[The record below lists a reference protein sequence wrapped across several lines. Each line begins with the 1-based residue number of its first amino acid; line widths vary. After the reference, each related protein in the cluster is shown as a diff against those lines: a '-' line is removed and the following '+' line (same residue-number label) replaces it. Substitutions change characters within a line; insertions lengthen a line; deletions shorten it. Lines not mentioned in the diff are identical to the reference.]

1 MTNFTSL
8 IAGSTGYLGSKILN
22 YLSKED
28 EKIYSLSRRKNT
40 LNNANLEELIIDFE
54 SLDEFELP
62 KIEHVYLC
70 LGYELRAWELIVMPD
85 KLKKPFY
92 KVDYE
97 YTLNIAK
104 KSLDAGAKS
113 ISLVS
118 AIGANI
124 DSTSFYL
131 KTKGELEEEI
141 KKLPFETI
149 NIFQP
154 GHLAGR
160 INWQREK
167 NDPRIDVFAFEIAS
181 LFFDPFM
188 ISGLRKFRSINAERL
203 AKFIIKKSKE
213 KHNGINYMSYND
225 FTYDN

>member
-1 MTNFTSL
+1 MDNKVSL
-8 IAGSTGYLGSKILN
+8 IAGSTGFLGSKILN
-22 YLSKED
+22 SLSKED
-28 EKIYSLSRRKNT
+28 TKTYCLSRRKN
-40 LNNANLEELIIDFE
+40 NNNQKSIEELIIDFE

-118 AIGANI
+118 AVGANT

-160 INWQREK
+160 INWQRKK
-167 NDPRIDVFAFEIAS
+167 NDPRLDVFAFEIAS
-181 LFFDPFM
+181 LFIDPLM
-188 ISGLRKFRSINAERL
+188 INCLRKFRSIKAEEL
-203 AKFIIKKSKE
+203 AKFIVKKTNEDTKGTFIF
-213 KHNGINYMSYND
+213 NYND
-225 FTYDN
+225 IIIK

>member
-1 MTNFTSL
+1 MNNFTSM

-28 EKIYSLSRRKNT
+28 EKIYCLSRRKNT
-40 LNNANLEELIIDFE
+40 LNNLNLEELIIDFDALE
-54 SLDEFELP
+54 EFELP
-62 KIEHVYLC
+62 KIDHVYLC

-92 KVDYE
+92 RVDYE

-118 AIGANI
+118 AVGANTN
-124 DSTSFYL
+124 STSFYL

-141 KKLPFETI
+141 KKLPFQSI

-160 INWQREK
+160 IDWQRKK
-167 NDPRIDVFAFEIAS
+167 NDPRTDVFAFEVAS

-188 ISGLRKFRSINAERL
+188 ISSLKKFRSINAERL
-203 AKFIIKKSKE
+203 AEFLVEISKKNK
-213 KHNGINYMSYND
+213 KGINYFQYND
-225 FTYDN
+225 FIKK

>member
-1 MTNFTSL
+1 
-8 IAGSTGYLGSKILN
+8 
-22 YLSKED
+22 
-28 EKIYSLSRRKNT
+28 
-40 LNNANLEELIIDFE
+40 
-54 SLDEFELP
+54 
-62 KIEHVYLC
+62 
-70 LGYELRAWELIVMPD
+70 MPD
-85 KLKKPFY
+85 KLKNPFY

-118 AIGANI
+118 AIGAKS

-188 ISGLRKFRSINAERL
+188 ISGLRKFRSINAKRL

-213 KHNGINYMSYND
+213 NHNGINYMSYND

>member
-1 MTNFTSL
+1 MNKKTSL
-8 IAGSTGYLGSKILN
+8 IAGSTGFLGSKILN
-22 YLSKED
+22 FLYKED
-28 EKIYSLSRRKNT
+28 QKIYCLSRRKSEINSI
-40 LNNANLEELIIDFE
+40 NIEDIIIDFDTINNL
-54 SLDEFELP
+54 SLP
-62 KIEHVYLC
+62 KIDHVYLC
-70 LGYELRAWELIVMPD
+70 LGYELRAWELISMPER
-85 KLKKPFY
+85 KKDPFY

-104 KSLDAGAKS
+104 KAEEVGATS

-118 AIGANI
+118 AVGANKN
-124 DSTSFYL
+124 SESFYL
-131 KTKGELEEEI
+131 KTKGDLEEEI
-141 KKLPFETI
+141 KKLKFETI

-167 NDPRIDVFAFEIAS
+167 NDPRMDVFAFEIAS
-181 LFFDPFM
+181 IFFDPFM
-188 ISGLRKFRSINAERL
+188 ISGLRKFRSINAKRL

-213 KHNGINYMSYND
+213 NHNGINYMSYND